1 MKVKRKVYIY
11 FDDLDAIA
19 QDELLSL
26 FGDIARKMIFV
37 FDDDVDE
44 SDY

>member
-11 FDDLDAIA
+11 FDDLDERT
-19 QDELLSL
+19 QRELVGL
-26 FGDIARKMIFV
+26 FGDVAREMTFV